1 MDTIAAIATPPGRGA
16 ISMVRVSGPHA
27 LQIGERV
34 FEGRKR
40 IRDFPPGTFHH
51 GFILDPDTG
60 RKLDEVV
67 VLVYHAPHSFTGEDM
82 LEITTHGG
90 LIPARRVLRAL
101 IKAGARMAEPGEFT
115 RRAMLNGKMDL
126 IQAESLLDLI
136 DAKTEACADVA
147 LKNLTG
153 ELSERIKKIREKL
166 LEVSMEL
173 ELSLD
178 FTDQDLIFPSHEKI
192 KKTLEELS
200 QEIKEMIERWNR
212 GRMLMEGMRI
222 VITGKPN
229 VGKSTLFNALL
240 SEEKAIV
247 TEEPG
252 TTRDVLEGWIEIEGF
267 PVKVFDTAGL
277 RPAEGKVEKIGIER
291 AKRVL
296 ESADLVLFVVDG
308 SQELSQE
315 DMEIYE
321 EIKEKQHL
329 IIINKCDLGCRIKE
343 FPGGLRISA
352 LTHEGMD
359 RLHEE
364 IKKLLNPEELGDILI
379 THERHYN
386 ALRTALQ
393 YIEEAEKGVE
403 EGRGEELIA
412 EDVKF
417 ARETLSSLVGE
428 ITSEEILD
436 EIFSNFCIGK

>member
-27 LQIGERV
+27 LQIGDRV
-34 FEGRKR
+34 FEGKKR
-40 IRDFPPGTFHH
+40 IGEFPPGTFHH
-51 GFILDPDTG
+51 GFILDPETG
-60 RKLDEVV
+60 KKLDEVV

-126 IQAESLLDLI
+126 IQAEALLDLV

-147 LKNLTG
+147 LKNLAG

-178 FTDQDLIFPSHEKI
+178 FTDQDLIFPPYEKI

-200 QEIKEMIERWNR
+200 EEIGEMIKEWNR
-212 GRMLMEGMRI
+212 GRMLVEGMRV

-267 PVKVFDTAGL
+267 PVKLFDTAGL
-277 RPAEGKVEKIGIER
+277 RQAEGKVERIGIER
-291 AKRVL
+291 AKKAL
-296 ESADLVLFVVDG
+296 EGADLVLFVVDG
-308 SQELSQE
+308 SQGVTEE

-321 EIKEKQHL
+321 KVKNKHHIV
-329 IIINKCDLGCRIKE
+329 IINKCDLGCKIKE

-352 LTHEGMD
+352 LTHQGMD
-359 RLHEE
+359 KLHEKIKE
-364 IKKLLNPEELGDILI
+364 ILNPETMGAILI

-386 ALRTALQ
+386 ALQTALQ
-393 YIEEAEKGVE
+393 YIEEAKRGGA

-417 ARETLSSLVGE
+417 AREALSSLVGE
-428 ITSEEILD
+428 ITSEEILN
-436 EIFSNFCIGK
+436 EIFSRFCIGK